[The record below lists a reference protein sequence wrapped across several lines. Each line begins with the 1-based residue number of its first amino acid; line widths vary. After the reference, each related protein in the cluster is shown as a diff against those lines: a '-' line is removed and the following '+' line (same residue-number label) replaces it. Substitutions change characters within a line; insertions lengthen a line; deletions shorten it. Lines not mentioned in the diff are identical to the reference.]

1 MVAAPMAG
9 SAMAGAPAVPTRGR
23 APRGGEPRTD
33 DALPIL
39 VRIAAWVVAL
49 PLALAIVGIP
59 ARKAGYL
66 NGQRMLD
73 IIVKHNLG
81 RFVPLLVIVVLWALA
96 TAVLVTIFLEGGR
109 RMLRKRDRTRVADL
123 QGQVT

>member
-1 MVAAPMAG
+1 VN
-9 SAMAGAPAVPTRGR
+9 
-23 APRGGEPRTD
+23 EP
-33 DALPIL
+33 LP
-39 VRIAAWVVAL
+39 RIARIGAWIVAL
-49 PLALAIVGIP
+49 PLALVVVGVP

-73 IIVKHNLG
+73 IIVKHNVG

-96 TAVLVTIFLEGGR
+96 TAVLVTVLLEGGR
-109 RMLRKRDRTRVADL
+109 RILRKRERTSVGEL

>member
-1 MVAAPMAG
+1 VARI
-9 SAMAGAPAVPTRGR
+9 GAW
-23 APRGGEPRTD
+23 
-33 DALPIL
+33 I
-39 VRIAAWVVAL
+39 VAL
-49 PLALAIVGIP
+49 PLALVVVGVP

-96 TAVLVTIFLEGGR
+96 TAVLVTVFLEGGR
-109 RMLRKRDRTRVADL
+109 RILRKRERASVGEL